1 MCQTTRRPQRKV
13 SCAGTAASV
22 RGFSLLE
29 LLVTLLVVAIITS
42 LVTLTINSGSRDL
55 LVDSQVRN
63 LASVAEYAMDEAQLA
78 GVDYGMVLLRELD
91 DAGEPVYGFA
101 WRERDL
107 RSWREPERDAE
118 VFAEQFFDPGLELR
132 LELEDSPIAQPE
144 FGVNDPASPP
154 QVLFYASGETTPGA
168 LEVIRSESNDLLWR
182 IEWDLL
188 GRFTLLRRGLD
199 DEADEDP

>member
-1 MCQTTRRPQRKV
+1 MSRR
-13 SCAGTAASV
+13 A

-29 LLVTLLVVAIITS
+29 LLVTLFVVAIITS

-63 LASVAEYAMDEAQLA
+63 LASIAQYAMDEAQLA

-91 DAGEPVYGFA
+91 DAGEPVYGYA

-107 RSWREPERDAE
+107 RSWREPERDAD
-118 VFAEQFFDPGLELR
+118 VFTEQFFDPGFELR
-132 LELEDSPIAQPE
+132 LELENSPIAQPE
-144 FGVNDPASPP
+144 LGGNGPSSPP

-168 LEVIRSESNDLLWR
+168 LEVIRSATGDLLWR
-182 IEWDLL
+182 VEWDLL

-199 DEADEDP
+199 DEADESP